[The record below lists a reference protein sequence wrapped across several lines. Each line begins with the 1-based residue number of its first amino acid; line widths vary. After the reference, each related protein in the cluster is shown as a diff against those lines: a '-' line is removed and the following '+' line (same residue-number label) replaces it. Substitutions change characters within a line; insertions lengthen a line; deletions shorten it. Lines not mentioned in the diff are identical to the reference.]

1 MLKVKWVSA
10 FMILGFLV
18 AMQSFAGTSVQSMI
32 SKGDHVAQT
41 DYYSQQA
48 KDFKAKAM
56 YWETTAESYEKHS
69 DPNTKTDSDK
79 HAAHCRTIAQNYKT
93 MADEAASLASE
104 HQSLTRKGP

>member
-18 AMQSFAGTSVQSMI
+18 AMQSFAGTSIQSMI
-32 SKGDHVAQT
+32 SKGDHAAQA

-48 KDFKAKAM
+48 KEFKAKAM
-56 YWETTAESYEKHS
+56 YWENTAEFYEKHS
-69 DPNTKTDSDK
+69 DPDTKTDSDK

-93 MADEAASLASE
+93 MADEATSLASE
-104 HQSLTRKGP
+104 QMKFPRRNP